1 MFAVETG
8 FSSLPDCPSF
18 TEVHCRMCN
27 LHAGCINNIH
37 ALQAG
42 SAFNRQSTQ
51 LTIQLKAMRI
61 YLDLR
66 KIANQGKAN
75 LNYCLQVG

>member
-8 FSSLPDCPSF
+8 FSSSQDFFQRGLPSF

-66 KIANQGKAN
+66 KIANQVKAKHI
-75 LNYCLQVG
+75 